1 MANNTFEAA
10 YMKLKNGMTLFFQDS
25 GARDLIKKL
34 QTAVSLI
41 HEIPAGGTTDQ
52 VLKKASNDDFDVEWG
67 AGGGGSG
74 VVNTWY
80 ATCSTAAGTAAK
92 VATSAT
98 GDFVLATGNMVRV
111 LFSDTNIQTQ
121 PTLSVDGSTAK
132 RIKNITTDNNI
143 TTNLWRAGEVIDLV
157 YDGTQFVVSDGG
169 LANGTYYGR
178 TKLSNST
185 SSSSQ
190 TTAASSKAVKD
201 TYDAIPAASSSTP
214 QDLGTAAAGSSAD
227 YSRADHV
234 HNKPTYTKGDVG
246 LGNVD
251 NVQQYS
257 ASNPPPYPVTS
268 VNGQTG
274 AVNVSTIAVQD
285 SAPVGGEHV
294 CIDTDEPGANVTIP
308 QIDDNNVGPDDTW
321 SSQKIR
327 DFIYPIGS
335 IYMSVNSTSPATI
348 FGGTWEQI
356 EDTFLLAAGTTYSA
370 GSTGGEAAHTLTD
383 GELPKTSGEWWMRR
397 MSWGTGSSQSSAVF
411 GGASGIASSAAGSG
425 GADSVAYYSGV
436 TRVPDKIKLAFGNDE
451 AHNNM
456 PPYLAVYVWK
466 RTA

>member
-10 YMKLKNGMTLFFQDS
+10 YMKLKNGMTLFFKDG
-25 GARDLIKKL
+25 GARELIEKL
-34 QTAVSLI
+34 QAAVSLI
-41 HEIPAGGTTDQ
+41 KSIPPGGTTDQ

-67 AGGGGSG
+67 AGGGSG

-80 ATCSTAAGTAAK
+80 AVCSSSYSDAAK
-92 VATSAT
+92 TATSAT

-111 LFSDTNIQTQ
+111 KFTNTNNQLQ
-121 PTLSVDGSTAK
+121 PTLSVDGCTAK
-132 RIKNITTDNNI
+132 RIKNLPSESNI
-143 TTNLWRAGEVIDLV
+143 NTQWWRAGEVIDLV
-157 YDGTQFVVSDGG
+157 YDGTDFIMSDGG
-169 LANGTYYGR
+169 QASTGYYGK
-178 TKLSNST
+178 TILSNST
-185 SSSSQ
+185 SSASQ

-201 TYDAIPAASSSTP
+201 TYDAIPSASSATP
-214 QDLGTAAAGSSAD
+214 QDLGTAAAGSSTD

-234 HNKPTYTKGDVG
+234 HNKPTYSKSDVG

-257 ASNPPPYPVTS
+257 ASNPPPYPVSS

-274 AVNVSTIAVQD
+274 TVIVPTVAVQD
-285 SAPVGGEHV
+285 STPTNGELV
-294 CIDTDEPGANVTIP
+294 WIDTNDPGTTVTLPEIDDANVSAV
-308 QIDDNNVGPDDTW
+308 NTW

-327 DFIYPIGS
+327 DFIYPVGS

-356 EDTFLLAAGTTYSA
+356 EDTFLLSA
-370 GSTGGEAAHTLTD
+370 GSTYTAGDTGGEATHQLVAN
-383 GELPKTSGEWWMRR
+383 ELPKISGSFTMRR
-397 MSWGTGSSQSSAVF
+397 WSTGGAGTAAQNFSGVFTDSTQTGSANP
-411 GGASGIASSAAGSG
+411 IAAGSTAG
-425 GADSVAYYSGV
+425 NYQ
-436 TRVPDKIKLAFGNDE
+436 KISMTFGNDQ

-456 PPYLAVYVWK
+456 PPYLVVYVWK

>member
-143 TTNLWRAGEVIDLV
+143 TTNLWRAGEVVDLV

-201 TYDAIPAASSSTP
+201 TYDAIPSASSATP

-257 ASNPPPYPVTS
+257 ASNPPPYPVSS

-274 AVNVSTIAVQD
+274 AVTVHELPSGGTTGQVLSKNSNTDYDASWQSSSGGITFDDVY
-285 SAPVGGEHV
+285 PV
-294 CIDTDEPGANVTIP
+294 
-308 QIDDNNVGPDDTW
+308 
-321 SSQKIR
+321 
-327 DFIYPIGS
+327 GS
-335 IYMSVNSTSPATI
+335 IYMSVNSTDPGTL
-348 FGGTWEQI
+348 FGGTWERI
-356 EDTFLLAAGTTYSA
+356 RDRFLLAAGDSFAA
-370 GSTGGEAAHTLTD
+370 GGMGGEASHKLVESEMPGHSHAMSSVGTLRAISTT
-383 GELPKTSGEWWMRR
+383 TSGATNYIERG
-397 MSWGTGSSQSSAVF
+397 SGVYYTATLNNFSTGSK
-411 GGASGIASSAAGSG
+411 GGNAS
-425 GADSVAYYSGV
+425 
-436 TRVPDKIKLAFGNDE
+436 
-451 AHNNM
+451 HNNM
-456 PPYLAVYVWK
+456 PPYLAVYIWK